1 MAVLE
6 TLAPKDLL
14 TLQERLYLTDILR
27 AQAVYILP
35 AEQNWTIMT
44 RENINV
50 MLPPGKAIE
59 DCEGSCLAETGK
71 NIAADYV
78 AQARIS
84 QFGKALAITAE
95 VYETASSK
103 LVASFVGKGENVE
116 DVEKII
122 KEQAP
127 TFFKKVRNNALNGFG
142 YVSTNNSFSFQGTKK
157 FIVEI
162 QTTPSGA
169 IPTFDGK
176 AFPQCTSTPCKIQLE
191 AGEHR
196 LVISKERFEDLD
208 TLINVVKNEQQIKLD
223 LVPNVGYI
231 NIAPKIPNS
240 LKNQGSATAT
250 INGQKSRWGANELS
264 PGLYSVL
271 ITHSCFDPLELNVMI
286 QKGERTTIS
295 DSLVRGIGGLELDVV
310 KNGTPQAVPVFI
322 DGNNVGTTPFA
333 GEVPLCSKIEIENAG
348 KREQIP
354 VEIKYHEVVKKT
366 YELTEKPAAT
376 KADETRQK
384 AEVAYAELDGKK
396 VTAKPTEDSSAQKAA
411 EEATEN
417 KAKSFWGGI
426 VAGVIYNDFY
436 SSHFGLNNIKNET
449 GYKHTVDSDEDLLS
463 NFWGIG
469 FKAGFGG
476 LFIASPYFGLHGEL
490 GLAFRQGTGK
500 TNLTVTLTG
509 KDKTDKK
516 SDLEVE
522 YTASSNCIGPGK
534 SNLQFDL
541 QGRAGDCSL
550 VTAVQ
555 NRPHLGLCLGHNVP
569 LQGRQGSRG
578 CIPNSPGES
587 GLVSREAKDSALL
600 SSRTGYFLDPTE
612 WPKGSQYS
620 CEVWREDQELLSRS
634 GRKRSPQSRD
644 DGGFSR
650 AAAPVWGF
658 SRGTT
663 GTSGSLS

>member
-1 MAVLE
+1 MVALNKICSFAVTLLLLLPCLLSAKYMAVLE

-14 TLQERLYLTDILR
+14 TMQERLYLTDILR

-127 TFFKKVRNNALNGFG
+127 TFFKKVRNNALNGIG

-176 AFPQCTSTPCKIQLE
+176 AFPQCTNTPCKIQLE

-208 TLINVVKNEQQIKLD
+208 TLINVNQNEQKIMLN
-223 LVPNVGYI
+223 LIPNIGYI
-231 NIAPKIPNS
+231 NISPKIPNN

-250 INGQKSRWGANELS
+250 INGQKSRWGANEVS

-271 ITHSCFDPLELNVMI
+271 ITHSCFNPLELNVMI

-522 YTASSNCIGPGK
+522 YTASQLNIDIPLLARATIPNAFYIEAGPMISFNVYAKSKSKITNILGTETYEVNGGLNAFEFDIATGLGITRNIGK
-534 SNLQFDL
+534 SILDFNLRMVFGMTRISD
-541 QGRAGDCSL
+541 S
-550 VTAVQ
+550 
-555 NRPHLGLCLGHNVP
+555 
-569 LQGRQGSRG
+569 
-578 CIPNSPGES
+578 
-587 GLVSREAKDSALL
+587 KDSPKTWQGQLNI
-600 SSRTGYFLDPTE
+600 SYWFL
-612 WPKGSQYS
+612 
-620 CEVWREDQELLSRS
+620 
-634 GRKRSPQSRD
+634 
-644 DGGFSR
+644 
-650 AAAPVWGF
+650 
-658 SRGTT
+658 
-663 GTSGSLS
+663 